1 MGKSDGQQSGNY
13 TGNWD
18 DMGVCLIG
26 IVTNTM
32 PLNPK
37 P

>member
-18 DMGVCLIG
+18 DMAVCY
-26 IVTNTM
+26 NWDSYQHHA
-32 PLNPK
+32 PK